1 MKRSWYSIQTLAESK
16 VARVAI
22 RGVIGDWGTS
32 DKDLIRDITDAGEI
46 DEIHLSI
53 NSRGG
58 DATQGLSIY
67 NFLRTHPALVTVRVD
82 GMAASA
88 ASIVAMAADTIVMPA
103 NTLMMVHNPWTIVV
117 GNASELRKAANDL
130 DKFESSLVQTYL
142 ARTGKTEA
150 EIRDLLANETY
161 MTADE
166 AKALGF
172 ADVVEPLAK
181 PAAMAFA
188 EALDVP
194 ADVLARMQALELVPD
209 KPDETKP
216 QSNAAD
222 MAKFCHEHG
231 ASAHAAEWI
240 AEGISVDVAA
250 KRILSARAAED
261 AGTHIDKTIIPA
273 VVEEPK
279 AKIKTTW
286 ASAFASV
293 KR

>member
-1 MKRSWYSIQTLAESK
+1 MKKRWYSIQALAEAR
-16 VARVAI
+16 VAKVAI

-32 DKDLIRDITDAGEI
+32 DEDLIRDITEAGEI
-46 DEIHLSI
+46 DEIHVSI

-67 NFLRTHPALVTVRVD
+67 NYLRTHPALVTVRID

-88 ASIVAMAADTIVMPA
+88 ASIVAMAADTIIMPA

-117 GNASELRKAANDL
+117 GNAAELRKAANDL

-142 ARTGKTEA
+142 ARTGKTEV
-150 EIRDLLANETY
+150 EIRELLDNDTY

-172 ADVVEPLAK
+172 ADVVEPLTK

-194 ADVLARMQALELVPD
+194 ATVLARMQAM
-209 KPDETKP
+209 ETVEP
-216 QSNAAD
+216 TEPASTSCAAD
-222 MAKFCHEHG
+222 LAKLCHEHG
-231 ASAHAAEWI
+231 ATVHAAAWI
-240 AEGISVDVAA
+240 AEGISVEVAA
-250 KRILSARAAED
+250 KRILAERAAED
-261 AGTHIDKTIIPA
+261 ASTNIDKTILSAIENPA
-273 VVEEPK
+273 
-279 AKIKTTW
+279 ANIKTTW
-286 ASAFASV
+286 ATAFANV
-293 KR
+293 KKR